1 MNRKAT
7 STRGPRTQA
16 GLQRAFKALL
26 RRKPYESIA
35 VDEICRVANVGRS
48 TFYTHFRSKDDLKRS
63 GLEALRRQLVERQK
77 SVRSHREEQSPSL
90 SFTFD
95 LFAHARDHLD
105 HYRTLV
111 GGRGG
116 TVVLRKLKDTA
127 TDLVRAELTTASS
140 SKASDGIEREAAIQ
154 CIVGAFMTLLTWWLD
169 RGATIPVEQIDAMF
183 QRFLREGVFP
193 LQR

>member
-1 MNRKAT
+1 MMRNAT
-7 STRGPRTQA
+7 DTRGPCTEA
-16 GLQRAFKALL
+16 ALQRAFKSLL
-26 RRKPYESIA
+26 RSKPYECIA

-63 GLEALRRQLVERQK
+63 GLEALRRQLLERQK
-77 SVRSHREEQSPSL
+77 SVRSNREEQSPSL
-90 SFTFD
+90 SFTFH

-105 HYRTLV
+105 HYRALV
-111 GGRGG
+111 GGRGS

-127 TDLVRAELTTASS
+127 TDLVRAELTPAPS

-154 CIVGAFMTLLTWWLD
+154 CIVGGFMTLLTWWLD
-169 RGATIPVEQIDAMF
+169 RGATIPVERIDAMF
-183 QRFLREGVFP
+183 QRFVQEGVLP